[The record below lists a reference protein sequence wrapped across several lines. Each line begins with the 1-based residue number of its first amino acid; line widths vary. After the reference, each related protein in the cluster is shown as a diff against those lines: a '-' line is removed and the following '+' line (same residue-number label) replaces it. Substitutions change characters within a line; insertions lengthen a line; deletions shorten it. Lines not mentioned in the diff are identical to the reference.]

1 MPKAGLPFG
10 WFGTETELFTKS
22 VSQTFY
28 VNLQQQRNDL
38 FVATVTKDGVNPSL
52 GPRVIT

>member
-1 MPKAGLPFG
+1 MAKAGLSLG
-10 WFGTETELFTKS
+10 WFGTETELFTEI

-28 VNLQQQRNDL
+28 VNFNRQNNAL

-52 GPRVIT
+52 GPRVMT